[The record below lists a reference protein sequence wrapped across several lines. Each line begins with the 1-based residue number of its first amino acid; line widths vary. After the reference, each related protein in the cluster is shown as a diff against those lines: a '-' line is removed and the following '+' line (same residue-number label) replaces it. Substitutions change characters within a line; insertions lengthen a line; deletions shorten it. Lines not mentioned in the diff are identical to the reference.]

1 VAIAHDERE
10 QYQECGRARR
20 GAAGPQRDGSDQG
33 GDSERGPSRARGQVP
48 AIVILLG
55 SGRGVDRLL
64 HWSGETLLVTGIL
77 MAAKGISDVRR
88 ARTKLPGWSWPL
100 AWQAGHPWGPSK
112 VIVGWV

>member
-1 VAIAHDERE
+1 MMSASSTRSADARAAAPLAHSAT
-10 QYQECGRARR
+10 GVTRAATAS
-20 GAAGPQRDGSDQG
+20 AAQ
-33 GDSERGPSRARGQVP
+33 SRARGQVP